1 MAILFAGGLSALASK
16 SNLDMASEGGPF
28 SNKIGSMF
36 WCEKLPFLNNVALEY
51 GNNQLLDHYGTGVSY
66 PYFRIVGKSNAS
78 NTSTL
83 NRALRFYGITNNGL
97 PKTGKWIVGARVER
111 SLGTQNT
118 SGPLCWLYMKR
129 PTDTSAVWLPSAST
143 VSAIVYVEVVVDWN
157 LMTVSVFYD
166 GIQSVSYPIS
176 DDKVLSEINIGSMY
190 LQKESSGSYLPS
202 VFWDQRLALNDIYAV
217 HDADGD
223 PSPTGRLGSIR
234 IVYTRVGVGSDWG
247 TALASSEW
255 TTMSTSLKKGS
266 PAKTYDVENTNIIPA
281 GYDVV
286 GAILETSGQRSDAGT
301 PVSMEATVTY
311 DSADLSRLTIPLQS
325 SPTKGLVAVPFSP
338 ATLDLT
344 KMKVTYKAVS

>member
-28 SNKIGSMF
+28 SNKLGSMF

-129 PTDTSAVWLPSAST
+129 PTDASPVWLPSGST
-143 VSAIVYVEVVVDWN
+143 VSATVYVEVVVDWT
-157 LMTVSVFYD
+157 LMTVTVFYD
-166 GIQSVSYPIS
+166 GIQSVSYSIHEE
-176 DDKVLSEINIGSMY
+176 KVLTEINIGSMY
-190 LQKESSGSYLPS
+190 LQREGAGSFLPS
-202 VFWDQRLALNDIYAV
+202 VFWDQRLAINDIYAV
-217 HDADGD
+217 HDVDGD
-223 PSPTGRLGSIR
+223 PNPTGRLGSIR

-247 TALASSEW
+247 TALASAEW
-255 TTMSTSLKKGS
+255 STLSTSLKKGS
-266 PAKTYDVENTNIIPA
+266 LAKTYDAENLNIVPT
-281 GYDVV
+281 GYEVV
-286 GAILETSGQRSDAGT
+286 GSVLETSGQRTDAGT
-301 PVSMEATVTY
+301 PVTMEATVQY
-311 DSADLSRLTIPLQS
+311 DGAELSKLTLPLQS
-325 SPTKGLVAVPFSP
+325 SPTKGLVAVPFAP
-338 ATLDLT
+338 TTLDLT
-344 KMKVTYKAVS
+344 KMKVTYKALS